1 MQPKQEFLL
10 SIIRWGG
17 AGGQSWG
24 VTDLGGR
31 GALIS
36 GGRGKKLRK
45 KLIWRNIK

>member
-24 VTDLGGR
+24 VTDLGG
-31 GALIS
+31 GALIN